1 MGCLRLSRGN
11 PFNLPYLSKCTLPSR
26 KCTIHNSPSKLFIL
40 CLPLPMFSPVCQE
53 WRGSPDMMQKCGCL
67 EDKVGHVLSTP
78 TWEHVCS
85 LSWSHCGA
93 HSKHTDDETAP
104 SPCCFQA
111 SWPSWFPFLEKESL
125 SFLIKCARL
134 FTVR

>member
-1 MGCLRLSRGN
+1 
-11 PFNLPYLSKCTLPSR
+11 
-26 KCTIHNSPSKLFIL
+26 
-40 CLPLPMFSPVCQE
+40 MFSPVCQE

-93 HSKHTDDETAP
+93 HSKHMDDETHHLHAVSKLP
-104 SPCCFQA
+104 GPHGS
-111 SWPSWFPFLEKESL
+111 PSWRK
-125 SFLIKCARL
+125 KA
-134 FTVR
+134 

>member
-1 MGCLRLSRGN
+1 MRWLDGITVSMDMS
-11 PFNLPYLSKCTLPSR
+11 LSKL
-26 KCTIHNSPSKLFIL
+26 
-40 CLPLPMFSPVCQE
+40 QE
-53 WRGSPDMMQKCGCL
+53 LVMEREACVLLSVHGVQKCGCL

-93 HSKHTDDETAP
+93 HSKHMDNETAP

-111 SWPSWFPFLEKESL
+111 YWPSWFPFLEKESL